1 MSELVAK
8 CSGLIGRICLFT
20 CGKLEITMAC
30 FYEVLSFNYHS
41 SSSHLPVQYSSE
53 MYKLYFII
61 FFYFLY
67 FHHYPLQSPE
77 ELRISGLV
85 SVFKNKD
92 SVQRDKV
99 YELYHESMV
108 KICS

>member
-1 MSELVAK
+1 
-8 CSGLIGRICLFT
+8 
-20 CGKLEITMAC
+20 MAR
-30 FYEVLSFNYHS
+30 FYGVLSFNYHS

-61 FFYFLY
+61 FFFYFLH

-77 ELRISGLV
+77 ELRISVLV

-99 YELYHESMV
+99 YEPYHESMV